1 MLILSCPSSVGSLVK
16 GNEMVTQGCNEGQDS
31 VDSGV
36 EGQEALI
43 DVNDVDSTA
52 RFISHPAWSQ
62 FGDHIVKED

>member
-1 MLILSCPSSVGSLVK
+1 MK

-43 DVNDVDSTA
+43 EVNDVDSTA
-52 RFISHPAWSQ
+52 RFISHPAWSL

>member
-1 MLILSCPSSVGSLVK
+1 
-16 GNEMVTQGCNEGQDS
+16 MVTQGCNEGQDG

-43 DVNDVDSTA
+43 EVNDVDSTA